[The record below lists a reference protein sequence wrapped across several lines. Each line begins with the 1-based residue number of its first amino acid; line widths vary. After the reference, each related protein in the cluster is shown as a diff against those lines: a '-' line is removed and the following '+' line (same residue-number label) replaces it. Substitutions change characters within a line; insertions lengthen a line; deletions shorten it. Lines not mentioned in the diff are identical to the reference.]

1 MALRVG
7 GWSRV
12 KVKLPGTEVRV
23 LTDGAM
29 LPLPPENWGPGT
41 EITSLWLS
49 MLHLPGLYIL
59 PGEEI
64 WR

>member
-29 LPLPPENWGPGT
+29 LPLPRENWGPGT
-41 EITSLWLS
+41 AITSHWLS
-49 MLHLPGLYIL
+49 MLQLPGLYIL